1 MSWYRLLP
9 SPAQE
14 ARRDFAQAIAN
25 FFVGIHGRPS
35 WRKAGH
41 AVTARPRSR
50 VPERVNREHQLAL
63 LPA

>member
-1 MSWYRLLP
+1 MSRYRLLP

-25 FFVGIHGRPS
+25 FFVGTHGRPS
-35 WRKAGH
+35 CKAGH
-41 AVTARPRSR
+41 AVTARGRSG